1 MKVRKLTQLDIQVNN
16 LQKNNGQNDWIFF
29 GNKLEK
35 DSFLM
40 SFFFIVNV
48 FNAKQ
53 IHNYTLQESR

>member
-1 MKVRKLTQLDIQVNN
+1 MI
-16 LQKNNGQNDWIFF
+16 GFF

-35 DSFLM
+35 DTFLM

-53 IHNYTLQESR
+53 HHNYTLQESR

>member
-40 SFFFIVNV
+40 SFFIVNV

>member
-1 MKVRKLTQLDIQVNN
+1 MI
-16 LQKNNGQNDWIFF
+16 GFF

-40 SFFFIVNV
+40 SFFIVNV

>member
-1 MKVRKLTQLDIQVNN
+1 MI
-16 LQKNNGQNDWIFF
+16 GFF

-40 SFFFIVNV
+40 SFFYSNV